1 MSGAGNPTTDS
12 LGTDSQARRRATLV
26 ALLAG
31 TFLSVGAAVVLRDTD
46 FPPLGIALDQGFR
59 AASITKYAHTWS
71 LVDFAYHGLPAF
83 YPPLFFWTLGRA
95 AAWTSTEPYE
105 ALKIGL
111 LAVAFVVPVLG
122 LHLWK
127 RVVQDW
133 WPALTIALVT
143 LAFHDWYEPYS
154 WLAVAV
160 FVPWW
165 IGWVLQVS
173 EDPAH
178 RRAPSRAALMGGA
191 AIGAALVCTYYY
203 FFFIGAVQLA
213 LLLVLSPLYRRYR
226 VALPF
231 GRVRVAV
238 IVLGGAALLSAVY
251 WLPLAVS
258 IVTTPGARSM
268 QNRYYDP
275 TMAGVPL
282 RFLDLDLPGLIM
294 LFGLLSL
301 GMLMFRSQVAMA
313 LATFLA
319 AAYVW
324 FALGYVGVWVDE
336 PLLTVKTRPLID
348 IVLLAG
354 AAIGAVELAR
364 AARRASVRRA
374 SVSRASVSRASVRRA
389 SVTAALVVV
398 TVALAIALG
407 REAMDDIPYVDQQ
420 RAASVPT
427 ALLTTFERATR
438 GKADDTVVLTDQ
450 EQLSEYL
457 PVFVFNVW
465 NAHYSHPAA
474 QFDDRTRFL
483 ERLAAERDPDVFAA
497 ALAENRYDD
506 VASIAL
512 RRAGDTLPYTFYDDA
527 FPNGVVLRTFVFRAD
542 QFDARWFSS
551 RGDDA
556 LAVFIPKR
564 MDPRRALTEEQRRA
578 LATQYPGDLDR
589 DA

>member
-1 MSGAGNPTTDS
+1 MSGAGNPTTDPV
-12 LGTDSQARRRATLV
+12 ARGRATLV

-31 TFLSVGAAVVLRDTD
+31 TFLSAGAALVLRGTD

-111 LAVAFVVPVLG
+111 LAVAFVVPLFGLG
-122 LHLWK
+122 LWQ

-133 WPALTIALVT
+133 WLALTIALVT
-143 LAFHDWYEPYS
+143 LGFHDWYEPYS

-165 IGWVLQVS
+165 IGWVLQVGA
-173 EDPAH
+173 DPA
-178 RRAPSRAALMGGA
+178 RSRVPSRAALIGGA

-203 FFFIGAVQLA
+203 FFFIGAVQLV
-213 LLLVLSPLYRRYR
+213 LLLALGPLYRRHG

-231 GRVRVAV
+231 GRLRVAV
-238 IVLGGAALLSAVY
+238 AVLGGAALLSAVY

-282 RFLDLDLPGLIM
+282 RFLDFDLVGLIM

-301 GMLMFRSQVAMA
+301 GLLMFRSQVAMA
-313 LATFLA
+313 LATLLA

-324 FALGYVGVWVDE
+324 FALGYVGVWADE

-348 IVLLAG
+348 VVLLAG

-364 AARRASVRRA
+364 AARRAPALVPRVGPRG
-374 SVSRASVSRASVRRA
+374 
-389 SVTAALVVV
+389 VTAALVVV
-398 TVALAIALG
+398 TVALTIALG
-407 REAMDDIPYVDQQ
+407 REAIDDIPYVDQQ
-420 RAASVPT
+420 RAATVPT
-427 ALLTTFERATR
+427 ALLSTFERATR
-438 GKADDTVVLTDQ
+438 GRADDTVVLTDQ
-450 EQLSEYL
+450 EQLPEYL

-512 RRAGDTLPYTFYDDA
+512 RRAGDRLPYTFYDDA

-556 LAVFIPKR
+556 LAVFIPKPT
-564 MDPRRALTEEQRRA
+564 DPWRALTEDQRRD
-578 LATQYPGDLDR
+578 LATQFPGDLDG